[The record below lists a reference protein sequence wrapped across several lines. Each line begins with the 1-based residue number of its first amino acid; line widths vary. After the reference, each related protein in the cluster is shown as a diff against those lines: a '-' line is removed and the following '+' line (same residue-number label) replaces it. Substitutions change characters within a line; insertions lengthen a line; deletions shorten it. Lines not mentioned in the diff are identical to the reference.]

1 MPFQPCPASPLLQ
14 DAHNRYASD
23 TTMLHLLSS
32 LIHQGMQARTYVT
45 RALACS
51 QEEGISLELS
61 CTDSYKE
68 VSQQLAQALQPP
80 LEDPLQLRFTQQN
93 NYSQQPKPNPLRH
106 PAQEDFLLP
115 DMLTQFNQPSDT
127 LFYEVLD
134 LPLPELERLKTL
146 KVRPGDRRSNCSL
159 SQSFKV
165 FKRDLTFSSFL

>member
-1 MPFQPCPASPLLQ
+1 MVLTCVPSSTQRPQPQICLRHFATSQFTHPSR
-14 DAHNRYASD
+14 DAGQNICHK
-23 TTMLHLLSS
+23 
-32 LIHQGMQARTYVT
+32 
-45 RALACS
+45 ALAFP

-106 PAQEDFLLP
+106 PVQEDFLLP

-146 KVRPGDRRSNCSL
+146 KVRPGGRESECNERGQQLQNP
-159 SQSFKV
+159 
-165 FKRDLTFSSFL
+165 